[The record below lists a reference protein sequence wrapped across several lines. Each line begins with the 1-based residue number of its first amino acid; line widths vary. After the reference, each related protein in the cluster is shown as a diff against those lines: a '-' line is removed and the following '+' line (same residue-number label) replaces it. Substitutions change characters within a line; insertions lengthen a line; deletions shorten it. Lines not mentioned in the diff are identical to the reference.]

1 MIHPKF
7 YVALFLPVICY
18 RIAIAQSYKE
28 EIKAWQKELNE
39 HFVDENESPLGK
51 KDRKKFN
58 GLDFFPI
65 DSSYR
70 IVAQFIRTPNE
81 LPFNMPTT
89 TDRLPVYVKYGE
101 VTFELKGKTVVL
113 PLYKSQ
119 TLLDTDARMDYLFLP
134 FTDETNGIETYGG
147 GRYLDLEVPKSNEL
161 IIDFNKS
168 YNPYCAYNADYSCP
182 IPPKENHIPVEINA
196 GVKSWKKD

>member
-1 MIHPKF
+1 M
-7 YVALFLPVICY
+7 
-18 RIAIAQSYKE
+18 
-28 EIKAWQKELNE
+28 AWQKELNE
-39 HFVDENESPLGK
+39 QFVDEDESPLGK
-51 KDRKKFN
+51 KARKKFE

-70 IVAQFIRTPNE
+70 ITAQFIRTPNE

-101 VTFELKGKTVVL
+101 VTFELKGETVIL

-119 TLLDTDARMDYLFLP
+119 TLLDTDAMMDYLFLP
-134 FTDETNGIETYGG
+134 FTDETNGIKTYGG
-147 GRYLDLEVPKSNEL
+147 GRYLDLEVPKSNEI

-168 YNPYCAYNADYSCP
+168 YNPYCAYNGNYSCP